1 MIINPN
7 PRVTVV
13 RAQYHDQEAPFYR
26 GNPFIEALPR
36 VLSREEA
43 RDKMAY
49 YPEYS
54 SEERKLPSHIREH
67 LASSL
72 FLIRHPVGLHLDL
85 EGRVSRLIRQG
96 YLARNPANREFQ
108 TEISAREQVLRESR
122 ENGYFEI
129 GEVTGREIP
138 AATATGLTFLG
149 ISGIGKTAA
158 VEMTLKLYPQ
168 LIIHSEYKGTPF
180 TRTQVPWLGL
190 QCPINGSPKT
200 LCKNFFHA
208 MDAIHAAAPVETDY
222 VRDFVKRKS
231 TTEELI
237 FSMARLAS
245 QHGLGA
251 LILDEVQDLVPSGS
265 RNILSFLVR
274 LVNTL
279 GIPVILV
286 GGFDAASLLTE
297 QFRQARRG
305 ATEGDMVI
313 GRSEFGERWFEFCEA
328 IWKYQYTRKET
339 PLTPKLAKVLYEE
352 SAGITGYLIILYKM
366 AQERAIV
373 TGREE
378 ITVSLIRSVAK
389 DGLVQA
395 RPILQSLKRK
405 DKAALR
411 RADLT
416 LPEGMEARPLLRG
429 DGPGSEKKSKRTR
442 ATSTRRTPSSG
453 RRYGNPA
460 QNSSVGTDSSDALS
474 DGGVHSEGP
483 SLAEITDQGDEKS
496 AHESLS
502 EAGIT
507 ASNFWE
513 AQSQSGDDTEG
524 EENNAS

>member
-1 MIINPN
+1 
-7 PRVTVV
+7 
-13 RAQYHDQEAPFYR
+13 
-26 GNPFIEALPR
+26 
-36 VLSREEA
+36 
-43 RDKMAY
+43 MAY

-54 SEERKLPSHIREH
+54 SEERNLPAHIREH

-72 FLIRHPVGLHLDL
+72 FLVRHPVGLHLDL
-85 EGRVSRLIRQG
+85 EGRISRLIRQG
-96 YLARNPANREFQ
+96 YLARNPASREFQ
-108 TEISAREQVLRESR
+108 PNISLREHALRESR
-122 ENGYFEI
+122 GSGYFEI
-129 GEVTGREIP
+129 GDLSGCEIP

-158 VEMTLKLYPQ
+158 LEMILKLYPQ
-168 LIIHSEYKGTPF
+168 LIIHSEYKGVPF

-200 LCKNFFHA
+200 LCKDFFHA
-208 MDAIHAAAPVETDY
+208 MDALHAAAPVETDY

-231 TTEELI
+231 TTEDLI

-251 LILDEVQDLVPSGS
+251 LILDEVQDLIPSGS

-305 ATEGDMVI
+305 STEGDMVI
-313 GRSEFGERWFEFCEA
+313 GRSEFGKRWFEFCEA
-328 IWKYQYTRKET
+328 IWKYQYTRTET

-352 SAGITGYLIILYKM
+352 SAGITGYLVILYKM

-373 TGREE
+373 TGLEE

-416 LPEGMEARPLLRG
+416 LPEGMEERPLLRG
-429 DGPGSEKKSKRTR
+429 DGPGVEKKSNRTR
-442 ATSTRRTPSSG
+442 ATTTRRTPSLG
-453 RRYGNPA
+453 RRYGTPGEDA
-460 QNSSVGTDSSDALS
+460 SIETDSLDR
-474 DGGVHSEGP
+474 P
-483 SLAEITDQGDEKS
+483 TLADIASQGDEES
-496 AHESLS
+496 AHLSLS
-502 EAGIT
+502 EEGIT
-507 ASNFWE
+507 RTIFWE
-513 AQSQSGDDTEG
+513 VQGRDRDDTEDD
-524 EENNAS
+524 ETHAS